1 MASAHTGC
9 VHALRPKFPS
19 IPSLRNRIVFGL
31 ACEMKLAVE
40 KNGGTKKKKW
50 VHVSTSI
57 CLQFKHK
64 RDPNLIGLPSSRGGP
79 KRASDYQGH
88 AIV

>member
-9 VHALRPKFPS
+9 VHALRPKFPP

-40 KNGGTKKKKW
+40 KKRGAQKKM
-50 VHVSTSI
+50 ST
-57 CLQFKHK
+57 CKYEYL
-64 RDPNLIGLPSSRGGP
+64 LT
-79 KRASDYQGH
+79 
-88 AIV
+88 V

>member
-9 VHALRPKFPS
+9 VHALRPKFPP

-40 KNGGTKKKKW
+40 KKGHKKM
-50 VHVSTSI
+50 ST
-57 CLQFKHK
+57 CKYEYL
-64 RDPNLIGLPSSRGGP
+64 LT
-79 KRASDYQGH
+79 
-88 AIV
+88 V

>member
-9 VHALRPKFPS
+9 VHALRPKFPP

-40 KNGGTKKKKW
+40 KKKGGGGGGHQKM
-50 VHVSTSI
+50 ST
-57 CLQFKHK
+57 CKYEYL
-64 RDPNLIGLPSSRGGP
+64 LT
-79 KRASDYQGH
+79 
-88 AIV
+88 V